1 MNSVVVSILVLMA
14 FIEYR
19 VSVRYVET
27 HNRVAIHD
35 EYMGEIWDIFGDKVR
50 AVMPLFETEVKGAN
64 MLNRLVNYP
73 LYKNKL
79 WRRQ

>member
-50 AVMPLFETEVKGAN
+50 AVCPFLRPRLKG
-64 MLNRLVNYP
+64 LIC
-73 LYKNKL
+73 
-79 WRRQ
+79 